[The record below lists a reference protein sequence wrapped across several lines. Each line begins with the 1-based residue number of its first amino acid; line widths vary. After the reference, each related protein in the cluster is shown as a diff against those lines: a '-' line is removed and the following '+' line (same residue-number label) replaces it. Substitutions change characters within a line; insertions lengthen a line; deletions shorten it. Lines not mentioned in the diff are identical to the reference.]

1 MLWRS
6 RHHPTTMEHTNALT
20 LMLITSEV
28 QLCIVNKNL
37 FDSSNIVLHNL
48 YRHVILSLPDFS
60 AHITLQPIPGL
71 MLLTEVCSNPS
82 LLYFVIHTTLRFRL
96 LDELLANIHSPC
108 STLALASNIHT
119 LLTSSPSHKDLFFP
133 IIYQYHI
140 RHSLPYTQH
149 ILFPYIVFECRHNIR
164 NQPVSTAILS
174 PSSFRDITTIGT
186 FQHLGEVF
194 SFVFSRQYGM

>member
-1 MLWRS
+1 
-6 RHHPTTMEHTNALT
+6 MEHTNALT

-82 LLYFVIHTTLRFRL
+82 LLCFVIHTTLRFRL
-96 LDELLANIHSPC
+96 LDELLANIHC
-108 STLALASNIHT
+108 SMFH
-119 LLTSSPSHKDLFFP
+119 TSSGF
-133 IIYQYHI
+133 
-140 RHSLPYTQH
+140 
-149 ILFPYIVFECRHNIR
+149 
-164 NQPVSTAILS
+164 
-174 PSSFRDITTIGT
+174 
-186 FQHLGEVF
+186 
-194 SFVFSRQYGM
+194 